1 MNKLSVKIT
10 SSFLIFM
17 FIVSGLTKFFTLGKS
32 ESKRLSKKLF
42 NLNKT
47 FSQFIVFGAGVWE
60 LIASIIILYGI
71 WYSDKL
77 FLQLGS
83 LMLIIFTILAIFFFN
98 RNNFNLNARF
108 CFKSFCHFLLF
119 GHSSWLNFCSPK
131 SYVCVTN
138 I

>member
-83 LMLIIFTILAIFFFN
+83 LMLIIFTILATLIFYSFPFKHLPVLS
-98 RNNFNLNARF
+98 NLTTL
-108 CFKSFCHFLLF
+108 CGLL
-119 GHSSWLNFCSPK
+119 LLPYICIK
-131 SYVCVTN
+131 
-138 I
+138 